1 MHYDLIVI
9 GMGLSGLMAAKTAAE
24 AGRKALIIGK
34 GMGCLTLFSNTIDVL
49 GIPPLAGPETTRL
62 RDGLS
67 QWIQDHPEH
76 PYSKVGLTGIEE
88 GLSSFA
94 SLFHPPYSFQTIGDG
109 NCFIP
114 TGAGTM
120 RPTYLIPVT
129 MVAGASGK
137 EKKGLIVGFKGF
149 RDFYAGY
156 VAGPLNWRGITLPLP
171 ETPDQEISVTAL
183 SRWMEKEP
191 FRKTIGQEIIKNL
204 SSETCVGFPAI
215 LGMNDPIKVKM
226 DLEEKIGVGVFEI
239 PTLPPSIPGMRI
251 FNRFK
256 EWLIRRG
263 VNFVSGYSISKVSLK
278 GKRCEGV
285 YIHHPPVSSFYS
297 ADRLILATG
306 RFMGGGLKADR
317 EKISESVFNLPVSQP
332 GSQEEWFG
340 KSFFDEHPIH
350 RMGILTDSSLRPIDE
365 TGEPILENVRVAGTI
380 LSGHHCLDEKSREGI
395 EIATGY
401 WAAKR
406 AMEQ

>member
-24 AGRKALIIGK
+24 AGRKVLIIGK

-49 GIPPLAGPETTRL
+49 GKIPETTRL

-76 PYSKVGLTGIEE
+76 PYSRVGLTGIEQA
-88 GLSSFA
+88 LSSFT
-94 SLFHPPYSFQTIGDG
+94 SLFKPPYSFQTIGDE
-109 NCFIP
+109 NCFLP

-120 RPTYLIPVT
+120 RPTYLIPDT
-129 MVAGASGK
+129 MVAGASSK
-137 EKKGLIVGFKGF
+137 KKKGLIVGFKGF

-156 VAGPLNWRGITLPLP
+156 VAGPLNWRGVTLPIFD
-171 ETPDQEISVTAL
+171 TPGQEISATAL
-183 SRWMEKEP
+183 SRWMENES
-191 FRKTIGQEIIKNL
+191 FRETIGREIIKYL
-204 SSETCVGFPAI
+204 SGETCVGFPAI
-215 LGMNDPIKVKM
+215 LGVNDPIKVKR
-226 DLEEKIGVGVFEI
+226 DLEEKIGVEVFEI
-239 PTLPPSIPGMRI
+239 PALSPSIPGMRI

-256 EWLIRRG
+256 EWLIRKG
-263 VNFVSGYSISKVSLK
+263 VTFLLGHSVAKVSIK
-278 GKRCEGV
+278 DKRCEGV
-285 YIHHPPVSSFYS
+285 YVFNPPVSNFYS
-297 ADRLILATG
+297 ADRFILATG
-306 RFMGGGLKADR
+306 RFIGGGLMADR
-317 EKISESVFNLPVSQP
+317 ERISESIFNLPVSQP

-350 RMGILTDSSLRPIDE
+350 RSGILTDSSLRPIAE

-380 LSGHHCLDEKSREGI
+380 LSGHHSTDEKSREGI

-401 WAAKR
+401 WATKR
-406 AMEQ
+406 AVAK

>member
-1 MHYDLIVI
+1 MHYDLIII

-24 AGRKALIIGK
+24 AGRKVLIIGK

-49 GIPPLAGPETTRL
+49 GKIPETTRL

-67 QWIQDHPEH
+67 QWIQDHLEH

-88 GLSSFA
+88 GLSSFT

-109 NCFIP
+109 NCFLP

-120 RPTYLIPVT
+120 RLTYLIPDT
-129 MVAGASGK
+129 MVAGASSK
-137 EKKGLIVGFKGF
+137 KKKGLIVGFKGF

-156 VAGPLNWRGITLPLP
+156 VAGPLNWRGIALSLP
-171 ETPDQEISVTAL
+171 ETPGQEISATAL
-183 SRWMEKEP
+183 SRRMEKEP
-191 FRKTIGQEIIKNL
+191 FRKTIGQEIKKNL
-204 SSETCVGFPAI
+204 SGETCVGFPAI
-215 LGMNDPIKVKM
+215 LGMNDPIKVKR

-256 EWLIRRG
+256 EWLIRKG
-263 VNFVSGYSISKVSLK
+263 VTFLLGHSVSKVSIK
-278 GKRCEGV
+278 NKRCEGV
-285 YIHHPPVSSFYS
+285 YVFNPPVYNFYT
-297 ADRLILATG
+297 ANRFILATG
-306 RFMGGGLKADR
+306 RFIGGGLIVDR
-317 EKISESVFNLPVSQP
+317 RGISEPIFNFPVPQT

-350 RMGILTDSSLRPIDE
+350 RMGILTDSSLHPIDE

-380 LSGHHCLDEKSREGI
+380 LSGHDCMDEKSREGI

-401 WAAKR
+401 TAAKK
-406 AMEQ
+406 AMEG